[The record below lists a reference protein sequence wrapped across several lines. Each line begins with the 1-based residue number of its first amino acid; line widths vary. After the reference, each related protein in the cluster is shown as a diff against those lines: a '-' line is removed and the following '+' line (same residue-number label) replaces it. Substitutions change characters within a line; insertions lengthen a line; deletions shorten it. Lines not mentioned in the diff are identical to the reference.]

1 MGYDTNGSSRPSLGH
16 HLLHSYAMVI
26 YIPDP
31 LGRFLD
37 DLRRELVPTYRPHA
51 HISVLPPR
59 ALASHEIAA
68 RDHMR
73 QVAAEISPFDIEASE
88 IAVFP
93 VTEVIYLEVTS
104 GNQELR
110 SIHSRLN
117 SGVLESEEPF
127 TYHPHITLAQD
138 FNPDELKRIC
148 SLARE
153 RWAGYQGPRRFR
165 AERLTFVQNRPGNI
179 WVDVDEHELG
189 AVLA

>member
-1 MGYDTNGSSRPSLGH
+1 MGYDTNGASRPSLGR

-59 ALASHEIAA
+59 ALMGHEIAA

-73 QVAAEISPFDIEASE
+73 QVAAQISPFDIEASE
-88 IAVFP
+88 VAVFP
-93 VTEVIYLEVTS
+93 VTEVVYLEVTS
-104 GNQELR
+104 GNEELR
-110 SIHSRLN
+110 DIHSRLN
-117 SGVLESEEPF
+117 SSALQSEEPF
-127 TYHPHITLAQD
+127 GFHPHITLAQD
-138 FNPDELKRIC
+138 FDPEQLKRIC
-148 SLARE
+148 SVARQ
-153 RWAGYQGPRRFR
+153 RWAGYSGSRRFR
-165 AERLTFVQNRPGNI
+165 AERMTLVQNRPGNV

-189 AVLA
+189 AVLV